1 MIDIPSAVTVLAMVD
16 NLRKRRNWAG
26 ETHVQKAMYFL
37 DKKCGTPTG
46 FDFILYK
53 HGPYSFDL
61 HDSLDMLFAIG
72 LLDHE
77 IIRPYG
83 PRFRLTTAG
92 EDFLR
97 KHSCKIGSAEPSLR
111 TVAEW
116 FGAKGVAELEKLAT
130 ALWVRIESPEADE
143 QAQARR
149 MHELKP
155 HISVEDA
162 LLALADVRT
171 MQS

>member
-1 MIDIPSAVTVLAMVD
+1 MIDITSAVTVLAMVD
-16 NLRKRRNWAG
+16 NLRGQGSWAG

-37 DKKCGTPTG
+37 DKECEIQTG

-61 HDSLDMLFAIG
+61 HDSLNMLLAIG

-77 IIRPYG
+77 ITPPYG
-83 PRFRLTTAG
+83 PRFRLTKVG

-116 FGAKGVAELEKLAT
+116 FGAKGVADLEKLAT
-130 ALWVRIESPEADE
+130 ALWVRIESPEEDE
-143 QAQARR
+143 PVQARR
-149 MHELKP
+149 VHELKP

-162 LLALADVRT
+162 LQALSTVKT
-171 MQS
+171 MHS